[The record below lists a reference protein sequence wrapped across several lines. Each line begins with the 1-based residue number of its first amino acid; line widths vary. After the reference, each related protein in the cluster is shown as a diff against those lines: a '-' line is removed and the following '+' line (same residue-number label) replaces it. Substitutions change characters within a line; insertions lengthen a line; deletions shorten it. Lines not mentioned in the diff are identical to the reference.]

1 MRVKVRILIAE
12 DEKPLA
18 DALTEILKQNR
29 YHVDAVYHGN
39 HGLEYAR
46 SGIYD
51 LILLDIMLPGMD
63 GLSILKTLRKEHIT
77 TPVIIL
83 TAKSEVSDII
93 AGLDAGSDDYLAKP
107 FSTGELLARIRALS
121 RRSAAYNEEV
131 LSCGNLSFNKS
142 TMELCCDSDSLKLGL
157 KESQLMELFLNNA
170 GRIMPKDLIIE
181 KIWGLDSDVEYNNI
195 EVYISFLRQKM
206 AFLGTSTQIRT
217 VRGVGYQLEAME
229 EKD

>member
-1 MRVKVRILIAE
+1 MEEKMRILVIE

-18 DALTEILKQNR
+18 DALTEILRQNR
-29 YHVDAVYHGN
+29 YNVDAVYHGN

-51 LILLDIMLPGMD
+51 LILLDIMLPGID

-93 AGLDAGSDDYLAKP
+93 TGLDAGSDDYLAKP

-121 RRSAAYNEEV
+121 RRGRAYSGEV
-131 LSCGNLSFNKS
+131 LSCADLLFHKS
-142 TMELCCDSDSLKLGL
+142 TMELCCGSNSIKLGL
-157 KESQLMELFLNNA
+157 KETQLMELLLNNV
-170 GRIMPKDLIIE
+170 GRIMPKNLLIE
-181 KIWGLDSDVEYNNI
+181 KIWGLDSDAEYNNI
-195 EVYISFLRQKM
+195 EVYISFLRQK
-206 AFLGTSTQIRT
+206 FTSLGTSAQIRT
-217 VRGVGYQLEAME
+217 IRGVGYQLEAN
-229 EKD
+229 DD